1 MPKNLQ
7 TKYEPRARMV
17 YEASRLG
24 VEGLV
29 YVVYIEQDMGGV
41 KRWLDELW
49 EVATTSYY
57 NSLKRVTTTL
67 RDELP

>member
-1 MPKNLQ
+1 
-7 TKYEPRARMV
+7 MV

-29 YVVYIEQDMGGV
+29 DVVYIEQDMDGI

-49 EVATTSYY
+49 
-57 NSLKRVTTTL
+57 
-67 RDELP
+67 

>member
-1 MPKNLQ
+1 MCCIGNYIPSFPSSELGEG
-7 TKYEPRARMV
+7 KYLRNYRLNMSLGLGW

-29 YVVYIEQDMGGV
+29 YIVYIEQDMGGV

-49 EVATTSYY
+49 
-57 NSLKRVTTTL
+57 
-67 RDELP
+67 

>member
-1 MPKNLQ
+1 M
-7 TKYEPRARMV
+7 E

-29 YVVYIEQDMGGV
+29 YIVYIEQDMDGV

-49 EVATTSYY
+49 
-57 NSLKRVTTTL
+57 
-67 RDELP
+67 

>member
-1 MPKNLQ
+1 
-7 TKYEPRARMV
+7 MV

-29 YVVYIEQDMGGV
+29 YVVYIERDMSGV

-49 EVATTSYY
+49 
-57 NSLKRVTTTL
+57 
-67 RDELP
+67 